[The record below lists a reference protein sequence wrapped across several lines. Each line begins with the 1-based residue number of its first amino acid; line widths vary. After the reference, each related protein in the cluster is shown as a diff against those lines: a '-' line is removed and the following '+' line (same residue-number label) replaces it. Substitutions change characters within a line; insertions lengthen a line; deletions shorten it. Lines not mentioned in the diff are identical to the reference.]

1 MLITEYF
8 FLIAC
13 DPRSGQLA
21 WPRRE
26 QAADQLAAAAL
37 ALDLA
42 AAERLQWNDGCL
54 HADAG
59 FPLNNPLLTDAMRL
73 LAAYDLTVNE
83 ALSALA
89 RQMAPL
95 PQRVL
100 DALYRRDLVH
110 RLESRD
116 WLLRKR
122 VRYPL
127 RSMQARNEALQHLQS
142 AAHQDDPHGLAL
154 LMLAD
159 MSGLLAVH
167 LQARD
172 HEAAMQRLL
181 ALNAVGAD
189 DPPARRVL
197 AAIRAALLA

>member
-1 MLITEYF
+1 MLTTEYF

-13 DPRSGQLA
+13 DPHSGQLA

-26 QAADQLAAAAL
+26 QGADQLAAAAL

-42 AAERLQWNDGCL
+42 TAERLQWREGRL
-54 HADAG
+54 HANAD
-59 FPLNNPLLTDAMRL
+59 FPLNNPLLTDAMHL
-73 LAAYDLTVNE
+73 LAARDLAVDE
-83 ALSALA
+83 ALALLA
-89 RQMAPL
+89 RQMSPL

-100 DALYRRDLVH
+100 DALFRRDLVH

-122 VRYPL
+122 IRYPL
-127 RSMQARNEALQHLQS
+127 RSVQARNEALQRLQD
-142 AAHQDDPHGLAL
+142 AAHEDDPHGLAL

-159 MSGLLAVH
+159 LSGLLAAH

-172 HEAAMQRLL
+172 HESAMQRLL
-181 ALNAVGAD
+181 ALNDVGAD
-189 DPPARRVL
+189 AVPARRVL
-197 AAIRAALLA
+197 AAIRTALLA

>member
-13 DPRSGQLA
+13 DPRSGRLA
-21 WPRRE
+21 WPRKE
-26 QAADQLAAAAL
+26 QDADQLAAAAL

-42 AAERLQWNDGCL
+42 AAERLQCRDGRL
-54 HADAG
+54 HTDAG
-59 FPLNNPLLTDAMRL
+59 FPLNNPLLTDAMHL
-73 LAAYDLTVNE
+73 LAARDMSVDE
-83 ALSALA
+83 ALAVLA

-100 DALYRRDLVH
+100 DALFRRDVVH

-127 RSMQARNEALQHLQS
+127 RSMQARNEALQQLQT
-142 AAHQDDPHGLAL
+142 AAHDDNPHGLAL

-159 MSGLLAVH
+159 LSGLLAAH

-189 DPPARRVL
+189 AAPARRVL
-197 AAIRAALLA
+197 ATIREALLA

>member
-21 WPRRE
+21 WPRR
-26 QAADQLAAAAL
+26 QQDANQLAAAAL

-42 AAERLQWNDGCL
+42 VAERLQWDDGYL
-54 HADAG
+54 HADTG
-59 FPLNNPLLTDAMRL
+59 FPLNNPLLSDAMRL
-73 LAAYDLTVNE
+73 LAAYDLTVDE
-83 ALSALA
+83 ALSA
-89 RQMAPL
+89 L

-100 DALYRRDLVH
+100 DALFRRDLVH

-127 RSMQARNEALQHLQS
+127 RSMQARNEALLRLQG
-142 AAHQDDPHGLAL
+142 AAHEDDPSGLAL

-159 MSGLLAVH
+159 LSGLLAVH

-172 HEAAMQRLL
+172 HEAAMRRLL
-181 ALNAVGAD
+181 ALNVVGD
-189 DPPARRVL
+189 NVQPARRVL
-197 AAIRAALLA
+197 AAIRATLLA

>member
-13 DPRSGQLA
+13 DPHSGQLA
-21 WPRRE
+21 WPRKE
-26 QAADQLAAAAL
+26 QGADQLAAAAL

-42 AAERLQWNDGCL
+42 AAERLQWNDDCL
-54 HADAG
+54 HADVG
-59 FPLNNPLLTDAMRL
+59 FPLNNPLLSDAMHL
-73 LAAYDLTVNE
+73 LAAYDLTVSE

-89 RQMAPL
+89 RQMSPL

-100 DALYRRDLVH
+100 DALFRRDLVH

-127 RSMQARNEALQHLQS
+127 RSVQARNEALQRLQD
-142 AAHQDDPHGLAL
+142 AAHEDDPHGLAL

-159 MSGLLAVH
+159 LSGLLAAH
-167 LQARD
+167 LPARD
-172 HEAAMQRLL
+172 HESAMQRLL
-181 ALNAVGAD
+181 ALNDVSTDAA
-189 DPPARRVL
+189 PARRVL

>member
-1 MLITEYF
+1 M
-8 FLIAC
+8 
-13 DPRSGQLA
+13 
-21 WPRRE
+21 
-26 QAADQLAAAAL
+26 
-37 ALDLA
+37 
-42 AAERLQWNDGCL
+42 AERLQCREGRL

-59 FPLNNPLLTDAMRL
+59 FPLNNPLLTEAMHL
-73 LAAYDLTVNE
+73 LAARDMAVEE
-83 ALSALA
+83 ALAVLA

-100 DALYRRDLVH
+100 DALFRRDVMH

-116 WLLRKR
+116 WLLRRR

-127 RSMQARNEALQHLQS
+127 RSMQARNEALQQLQD
-142 AAHQDDPHGLAL
+142 AAHEDNPHGLAL
-154 LMLAD
+154 LMLVD
-159 MSGLLAVH
+159 LSGLLAAH

-189 DPPARRVL
+189 AAPARRVL

>member
-1 MLITEYF
+1 
-8 FLIAC
+8 
-13 DPRSGQLA
+13 
-21 WPRRE
+21 
-26 QAADQLAAAAL
+26 
-37 ALDLA
+37 
-42 AAERLQWNDGCL
+42 
-54 HADAG
+54 
-59 FPLNNPLLTDAMRL
+59 
-73 LAAYDLTVNE
+73 
-83 ALSALA
+83 
-89 RQMAPL
+89 MAPL

-159 MSGLLAVH
+159 MSGLLAAH

>member
-13 DPRSGQLA
+13 DPHSGQLA
-21 WPRRE
+21 WPRQE
-26 QAADQLAAAAL
+26 QNANQLAAAAL

-42 AAERLQWNDGCL
+42 TAERLQWSAGRL

-73 LAAYDLTVNE
+73 LAARDFAVGE
-83 ALSALA
+83 ALSVLS

-100 DALYRRDLVH
+100 DGLFRRDLVH

-127 RSMQARNEALQHLQS
+127 RSVQARNEALHQLQN
-142 AAHQDDPHGLAL
+142 AAHADEPHGLAL

-159 MSGLLAVH
+159 LSGLLAAH
-167 LQARD
+167 LPARD
-172 HEAAMQRLL
+172 HELAMQRLL
-181 ALNAVGAD
+181 ALNAESPDAA
-189 DPPARRVL
+189 PARRVL
-197 AAIRAALLA
+197 AAIRAQLLA

>member
-21 WPRRE
+21 WPRKA
-26 QAADQLAAAAL
+26 QNADQLAAAAL

-42 AAERLQWNDGCL
+42 VAGRLQWNNGCL

-59 FPLNNPLLTDAMRL
+59 FPLNNPLLADAMRL
-73 LAAYDLTVNE
+73 LAAYDLTVSE
-83 ALSALA
+83 ALSALV

-100 DALYRRDLVH
+100 DALFRRDLVH

-122 VRYPL
+122 LRYPL
-127 RSMQARNEALQHLQS
+127 RSMQARNEALQRLQS
-142 AAHQDDPHGLAL
+142 AAHEDDPHGLAL

-159 MSGLLAVH
+159 MSGLLAAH
-167 LQARD
+167 LQAHD
-172 HEAAMQRLL
+172 HGLAMQRLL
-181 ALNAVGAD
+181 ALNTVNAD
-189 DPPARRVL
+189 AAPARRVL
-197 AAIRAALLA
+197 AAIRTSLLA

>member
-13 DPRSGQLA
+13 DPRNGQLA
-21 WPRRE
+21 WPRQE
-26 QAADQLAAAAL
+26 QDASQLAAAAL
-37 ALDLA
+37 AMDLA
-42 AAERLQWNDGCL
+42 AAERLQWNDGRL

-59 FPLNNPLLTDAMRL
+59 FPLNNPLLTDAMHL
-73 LAAYDLTVNE
+73 LAVRDLAVDE
-83 ALSALA
+83 GLSLLA

-100 DALYRRDLVH
+100 DALFRRDLMH

-127 RSMQARNEALQHLQS
+127 RSMQARNEALHHLQS
-142 AAHQDDPHGLAL
+142 AAHEDDTHGLAL

-159 MSGLLAVH
+159 MSGLLATH

-172 HEAAMQRLL
+172 HELAMQRLL
-181 ALNAVGAD
+181 ALNTVAAETA
-189 DPPARRVL
+189 PARRVL
-197 AAIRAALLA
+197 AAIRALLLA

>member
-13 DPRSGQLA
+13 DPRSGQLT
-21 WPRRE
+21 WPRLE
-26 QAADQLAAAAL
+26 QTADQLAAAAL

-42 AAERLQWNDGCL
+42 AAERLQWNDGYL
-54 HADAG
+54 HADTG

-100 DALYRRDLVH
+100 DALFRRDVVH

-127 RSMQARNEALQHLQS
+127 RSMQARNEALQHLRS

-159 MSGLLAVH
+159 MSGLLAAH

-172 HEAAMQRLL
+172 HAAAMQRLL
-181 ALNAVGAD
+181 ALNAVGNDAAM
-189 DPPARRVL
+189 ARRVL